1 MMPIFAQKNTKMIS
15 ETLLVPARK
24 IETEFVDHNSRFITN
39 AGPAF
44 SVEEAQDFINHVK
57 KRYPDA
63 SHHVPLYLIGHGA
76 STIAHCS
83 DAGEPSGTAGRPA
96 LAVLKG
102 SGLGDVVAV
111 ITRYFGGTKLGTG
124 GLVRAYSD
132 SVRMM
137 LEAMPIARKV
147 TTTTVMFVVPYA
159 LYEQS
164 ILFIHHHGGK
174 VQDEAFGV
182 DVTLT
187 VMVADQYLEDFK
199 NQMVSLTKGAVEF
212 ITLAHNHNT
221 ILPLS
226 N

>member
-1 MMPIFAQKNTKMIS
+1 MTS
-15 ETLLVPARK
+15 ENLLVPARHIK
-24 IETEFVDHNSRFITN
+24 TEFNDRNSLFITN

-44 SVEEAQDFINHVK
+44 TVSEAQDFINQIK
-57 KRYPDA
+57 KKYPDA

-76 STIAHCS
+76 STTAHCS

-96 LAVLKG
+96 LAVLQG
-102 SGLGDVVAV
+102 SGLGDIVVV

-132 SVRMM
+132 SVRLM
-137 LEAMPIARKV
+137 LESMPLARKV
-147 TTTTVMFVVPYA
+147 ATTTLMFVVPYA

-164 ILFIHHHGGK
+164 GLLIHNHGGRVK
-174 VQDEAFGV
+174 DEAFGV

-187 VMVADQYLEDFK
+187 VMLADQYLESFQ
-199 NQMVSLTKGAVEF
+199 NRMVSLTKGAVEF
-212 ITLAHNHNT
+212 IILDKNENT
-221 ILPLS
+221 VLP